1 MVSCD
6 LPFSF
11 LIWWTLLKRELA
23 LSTMLDGTFRRSAIV
38 RKRAKAFSRALSLLE
53 WLLLLLNL
61 LMEPAASPFGGQM
74 RVERPEPSSK
84 EFSAPPTLDL
94 SFSSENDL
102 IADI

>member
-23 LSTMLDGTFRRSAIV
+23 LSTMLDGTLRRSAIV
-38 RKRAKAFSRALSLLE
+38 RIRAKAFSRARSLLE
-53 WLLLLLNL
+53 WLLLVNL
-61 LMEPAASPFGGQM
+61 LMAPVAAPFGGQM